1 MFDRPIRNRV
11 LIVLFD
17 GLRPDLVKPSLTPKL
32 VRLQRRGAVL
42 CCAVLARQRTVSP
55 SETRIALTS
64 LVTGATPDRHGIIE
78 INISTGSR
86 PYRALSTRA
95 MRA

>member
-1 MFDRPIRNRV
+1 MIDAKSGQAAAPRC
-11 LIVLFD
+11 
-17 GLRPDLVKPSLTPKL
+17 
-32 VRLQRRGAVL
+32 GAG
-42 CCAVLARQRTVSP
+42 RQRTVSP

-95 MRA
+95 TRA

>member
-32 VRLQRRGAVL
+32 VRLQRRG
-42 CCAVLARQRTVSP
+42 AVLARQRTVSP

-86 PYRALSTRA
+86 DERCAFDRAP
-95 MRA
+95 

>member
-1 MFDRPIRNRV
+1 MFDRPNRDRV

-17 GLRPDLVKPSLTPKL
+17 GLRPDLVKPSLTPNL
-32 VRLQRRGAVL
+32 VSLQRPRCGAG
-42 CCAVLARQRTVSP
+42 RQRTVSP

>member
-1 MFDRPIRNRV
+1 MFDRPNRDRV

-17 GLRPDLVKPSLTPKL
+17 GLRPDLVKPSLTPNL
-32 VRLQRRGAVL
+32 VRLQRRG
-42 CCAVLARQRTVSP
+42 AVLARQRTVSP

-95 MRA
+95 TRA

>member
-1 MFDRPIRNRV
+1 M
-11 LIVLFD
+11 L
-17 GLRPDLVKPSLTPKL
+17 G
-32 VRLQRRGAVL
+32 
-42 CCAVLARQRTVSP
+42 RQRTVSP

-86 PYRALSTRA
+86 PYRAVSTRA
-95 MRA
+95 TRA